1 MSAESN
7 LTKAV
12 EGFDFT
18 EVKQKEDNIEVL
30 TGSPDERQQKWRK
43 VVVGGDC

>member
-12 EGFDFT
+12 EDFDFT

-30 TGSPDERQQKWRK
+30 LGVLMSDSRNGER
-43 VVVGGDC
+43 